1 MIYFFKSCA
10 VFSTSKCET
19 LNQKLKISHI
29 PERITKINYLYF
41 IEAKTLTKHSKI
53 VLEKL
58 LNAHFSKTLTSEKSL
73 IITPRFGTVSPWLSK
88 AMDILHLCGFNNNS
102 DTNLSQV
109 KRAECATLYEFNK
122 TLSLKKKQIIAE
134 HLLDK
139 MTESCMFSLEK
150 VNQLFTHL
158 KPKLLASID
167 ILNLGRTALTDA
179 NKKLGLALQPD
190 EIDYLLLHF
199 KKLNRNPTDVE
210 LMSFAQIN
218 SEHCRHKIF
227 NASWTIDKQNKRY
240 SLFDLIKKTYTK
252 RKTGLLSVYKDNAAV
267 ASAFTSHAFFP
278 KKNGSYALTKEH
290 KAILMKVE
298 THNHPTAIAPFSGAA
313 TGAGGEIRDEGAT
326 GRGSVPKVGLCGF
339 SVSNLHLPEF
349 KNPWEHKAHKPA
361 HIASAL
367 DIMIEAPIG
376 AARYNNEFGRPNICG
391 YFRSFEMKIPHSKNE
406 KHFETHGYHKPIM
419 LAGGLGHIRKI
430 HIQKNAI
437 PDGAL
442 IIVLGGAAMPIGL
455 GGGASSS
462 IESGMQN
469 EELDFASV
477 QRANAEI
484 QRRAQEVINHCTYLG
499 KQNPIISIHDVGA
512 GGLSNAIPELIYESK
527 KGALLDIRSVPS
539 DDIQMSPVEIWC
551 NEAQER
557 YVMVIEK
564 KNIKKFSAICQRER
578 APFAVLGK
586 TTKKKQLLLNDTLFK
601 NKAMD
606 IPMSVLLG
614 ELAKKHRNTKRTP
627 LITNDFNTKHIK
639 LKEAV
644 KRILSLPSVASKHF
658 LITIGDRTVGG
669 LVARDQMVGGY
680 QVGVADCAVSIADYE
695 HFHGEAMAIGEKSPL
710 ALYAPK
716 AAARMAIGEA
726 LTNLLGV
733 YIEHLTDINLS
744 ANWMCAANHKDEDA
758 KLYVAVEAAS
768 TLCIKLGLV
777 IPVGKD
783 SLSMKTTW
791 QNKQGE
797 HTVIA
802 PLSLVISA
810 FTKVSDVRLQKTPVL
825 NLGVASRLYLI
836 DLGQG
841 KMRLGASA
849 LSQVFNSTQGST
861 PDIDDVACFISFFNL
876 IGDLNKNGLILS
888 YHDRSDGG
896 VFVSLCEM
904 AFAARV
910 GLDIKSNSR
919 DLIAH
924 LFNEELGCVV
934 QIADCDL
941 EVVKEKLTQANIA
954 HITQEI
960 ARINKND
967 TINIYHHGQKKFAE
981 TRIALEKLWS
991 YTSYQIAKMRDNPLC
1006 AQAELDNIAN
1016 VKKPLPIV
1024 SNFAVSEEMLAP
1036 YSKEISVHKKID
1048 KCHIKHNIR
1057 PKVAILREQGV
1068 NGHIEM
1074 AAAFYRA
1081 RFDAIDVHMSDLLN
1095 GLVDLKN
1102 FKGIVACG
1110 GFSYG
1115 DVLGA
1120 GRGWANTILL
1130 HKKTKAMFRTFFNRN
1145 DSFTLGVCNGCQMF
1159 TYLKEIIPGSSHFP
1173 DFKPNLSQQ
1182 FEARF
1187 SAVKILKSSSIFFH
1201 NMEDALLPIA
1211 ISHCEGRAEFEQ
1223 EYTPKYNTLG
1233 YVDNAGKI
1241 TQRYPFNPNGSAHG
1255 VAGVTSENGQVSI
1268 MMPHPERVYRSV
1280 QNSYYPKHWGELSP
1294 WFRMFINARLWVD

>member
-1 MIYFFKSCA
+1 MIYFFKSYTL
-10 VFSTSKCET
+10 FSVSKREV
-19 LNQKLKISHI
+19 LNQKLKISNITEH
-29 PERITKINYLYF
+29 ITKINYLYF
-41 IEAKTLTKHSKI
+41 IEAKTLTKHSKTT
-53 VLEKL
+53 LEKL
-58 LNAHFSKTLTSEKSL
+58 LNAHFFKTLTSKNTL
-73 IITPRFGTVSPWLSK
+73 IITPRFGTVSPWSSK
-88 AMDILHLCGFNNNS
+88 AMDILHLCGFNKKSN
-102 DTNLSQV
+102 TNLGQV

-122 TLSLKKKQIIAE
+122 ALSLKKKQIIAG

-139 MTESCMFSLEK
+139 MTENYILSLKE

-158 KPKLLASID
+158 KPKYLAYID
-167 ILNLGRTALTDA
+167 ILNLGKIALTYA
-179 NKKLGLALQPD
+179 NKKMGLALQAD
-190 EIDYLLLHF
+190 EINYLFLHF

-210 LMSFAQIN
+210 LMSFAQTN

-227 NASWTIDKQNKRY
+227 NASWTIDNQNKRY
-240 SLFDLIKKTYTK
+240 SLFDLIKKTYMK

-267 ASAFTSHAFFP
+267 ANAFISHAFFP
-278 KKNGSYALTKEH
+278 NKNGSYMVTKEH

-326 GRGSVPKVGLCGF
+326 GRGSIPKVGLCGF
-339 SVSNLHLPEF
+339 SVSNLHLPEYQ
-349 KNPWEHKAHKPA
+349 NPWEHEVNKPS

-391 YFRSFEMKIPHSKNE
+391 YFRSFEMKISNLKN
-406 KHFETHGYHKPIM
+406 KKYFETRGYHKPIM
-419 LAGGLGHIRKI
+419 LAGGLGHIRKT
-430 HIQKNAI
+430 HIKKNTI
-437 PDGAL
+437 PDNAL
-442 IIVLGGAAMPIGL
+442 IIVLGGPAMPIGL

-462 IESGMQN
+462 TESGMQN
-469 EELDFASV
+469 EKLDFASV
-477 QRANAEI
+477 QRANAEM

-499 KQNPIISIHDVGA
+499 IQNPIISIHDVGA
-512 GGLSNAIPELIYESK
+512 GGLSNAIPELVYESK
-527 KGALLDIRSVPS
+527 KGALLDIRSIPS
-539 DDIQMSPVEIWC
+539 DDAQMSPMEIWC

-557 YVMVIEK
+557 YVLVIDK
-564 KNIKKFSAICQRER
+564 KNLKKFNAICQRER
-578 APFAVLGK
+578 TPFAVLGK
-586 TTKKKQLLLNDTLFK
+586 AIKKKQLLLNDILFK
-601 NKAMD
+601 NKVID

-614 ELAKKHRNTKRTP
+614 KLAKKHRNTKRTH
-627 LITNDFNTKHIK
+627 LVVSHFNTQHIE

-658 LITIGDRTVGG
+658 LITISDRSVGG

-680 QVGVADCAVSIADYE
+680 QVGVADCAISLADYE

-710 ALYAPK
+710 TLYAPE
-716 AAARMAIGEA
+716 AAARMTIGEA

-733 YIEHLTDINLS
+733 YIEYLTDINLS

-758 KLYVAVEAAS
+758 KLYAAVKAAS
-768 TLCIKLGLV
+768 TLCTQLGLV

-791 QNKQGE
+791 QNKLGKQ
-797 HTVIA
+797 TVIA

-810 FTKVSDVRLQKTPVL
+810 FSKVRDVRLQKTPVL
-825 NLGVASRLYLI
+825 NLDVSSRLYLI

-849 LSQVFNSTQGST
+849 LSQVFNSTQGVI
-861 PDIDDVACFISFFNL
+861 PDMDDVACFISFFNL
-876 IGDLNKNGLILS
+876 INDLNKNELILS

-896 VFVSLCEM
+896 VFVTLCEM
-904 AFAARV
+904 AFATRV
-910 GLDIKSNSR
+910 GLDIKINSD

-924 LFNEELGCVV
+924 LFNEELGCIV
-934 QIADCDL
+934 QIADCNL
-941 EVVKEKLTQANIA
+941 EAVKEKLTQANIA

-960 ARINKND
+960 ACINKND
-967 TINIYHHGQKKFAE
+967 TINIYHNGQKKFAE
-981 TRIALEKLWS
+981 TRIVLEKLWS
-991 YTSYQIAKMRDNPLC
+991 YTSYQIAKMRDNPVC

-1016 VKKPLPIV
+1016 VKKALPIV
-1024 SNFAVSEEMLAP
+1024 SDFETGEKMLAS
-1036 YSKEISVHKKID
+1036 YSKKMSAHKKIN
-1048 KCHIKHNIR
+1048 KHYVKRNIR
-1057 PKVAILREQGV
+1057 PKVAILREQGI

-1095 GLVDLKN
+1095 GLVDLKD
-1102 FKGIVACG
+1102 FKGVVACG

-1130 HKKTKAMFRTFFNRN
+1130 HEKTKIMFQTFFNRD
-1145 DSFTLGVCNGCQMF
+1145 DSFTLGVCNGCQML
-1159 TYLKEIIPGSSHFP
+1159 TYLREIIPGSSHFP
-1173 DFKPNLSQQ
+1173 SFNPNLSQQ

-1187 SAVKILKSSSIFFH
+1187 SAVKILKSPSIFFH
-1201 NMEDALLPIA
+1201 DMGDALLPITIA
-1211 ISHCEGRAEFEQ
+1211 HCEGRTEFKQ
-1223 EYTPKYNTLG
+1223 TYMPKYNTLC
-1233 YVDNAGKI
+1233 YVDNTGKI
-1241 TQRYPFNPNGSAHG
+1241 TKRYPFNPNGSAHG

-1280 QNSYYPKHWGELSP
+1280 QNSYHPKHWRELSP
-1294 WFRMFINARLWVD
+1294 WFRMFVNARLWID